1 MIFNIIQPIKG
12 DIKVFRDDL
21 YPFLGGGN
29 KGRKMDAIAK
39 DIFFKALLPILAVLL
54 LYGMFIELFTK
65 DGITNWFYM
74 WLACGLPFGIWR
86 MRICLIP
93 MAMAIAARLG
103 SGG

>member
-1 MIFNIIQPIKG
+1 MTRG
-12 DIKVFRDDL
+12 
-21 YPFLGGGN
+21 
-29 KGRKMDAIAK
+29 AIAK